1 MLTAR
6 IRLAQMRRWTGKMAL
21 PAISKGKI
29 MTPIEP
35 FKIQSEPEVEAYLA
49 DLFKNNTAI
58 ALEEIKGR
66 AQKLIDD
73 ERLRQHFV
81 DRAKTFIKP

>member
-1 MLTAR
+1 
-6 IRLAQMRRWTGKMAL
+6 
-21 PAISKGKI
+21 